1 MGSWLV
7 FLLLFISKG
16 ETGEGSLCYKRSG
29 EEGSLGVGTTSEVL
43 MKESRLEGGREER
56 EVSI

>member
-7 FLLLFISKG
+7 FLLLFTSKG
-16 ETGEGSLCYKRSG
+16 GTGEGSLCYERSG
-29 EEGSLGVGTTSEVL
+29 EEGSLGIGTTSEVL
-43 MKESRLEGGREER
+43 MKESRLKGGREER